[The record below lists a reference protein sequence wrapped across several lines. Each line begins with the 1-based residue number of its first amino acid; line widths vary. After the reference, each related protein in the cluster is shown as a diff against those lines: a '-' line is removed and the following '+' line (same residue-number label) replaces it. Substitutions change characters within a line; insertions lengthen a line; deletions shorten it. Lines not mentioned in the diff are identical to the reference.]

1 MGKLIRQTSK
11 VMLLYLYTKFKVLK
25 KGGLNVSVSRI
36 LKWVTGGFEAFLG
49 IPVIGGAFIIG
60 LLWIPL
66 AVMLV
71 LHIITLVLTRKDGGP
86 ATGSILGIVASAL
99 GWIPGVGMVLH
110 ILAAIFL
117 MINAATPDNQ
127 DESTVETTA

>member
-1 MGKLIRQTSK
+1 M
-11 VMLLYLYTKFKVLK
+11 
-25 KGGLNVSVSRI
+25 SVSRI